1 MSFNFSELMEKAK
14 NLQQEV
20 VKIKE
25 QSANITATGEAGGGM
40 VSVKMNG
47 NHQCLEVKISPELL
61 QENDVEMLQDLIR
74 GAITNATTQIAD
86 KLRDEL
92 SKVSNM
98 MPNIP
103 GMDLGI

>member
-1 MSFNFSELMEKAK
+1 MSFNFSELMERAK

-25 QSANITATGEAGGGM
+25 QSANITAVGEAGGGM

-47 NHQCLEVKISPELL
+47 NHQCLEVKISPELI

-92 SKVSNM
+92 SKVSSM